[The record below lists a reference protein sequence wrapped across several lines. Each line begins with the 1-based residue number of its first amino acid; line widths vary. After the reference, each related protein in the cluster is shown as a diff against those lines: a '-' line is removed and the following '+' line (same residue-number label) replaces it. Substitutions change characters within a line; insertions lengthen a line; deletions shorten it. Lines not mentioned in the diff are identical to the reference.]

1 MANTE
6 KQKKGPVLIELD
18 DAPATTPAD
27 APPVPDLSPVAT
39 SGAAMQSAIS
49 FAGRKPSRL
58 ARWFWSLLLAIT
70 GFVLSVAAPDFIMG
84 LVARQPILGYA
95 ALGLVA
101 AFILVL
107 LIIALKEWVAFAR
120 LRRVDT
126 LHRAAEAAMA
136 HGDLGEARSVV
147 DSLKRL
153 YRGRDDMRWGLDRM
167 AERDGDVFDADTL
180 FSLAETELMA
190 PLDAAA
196 IKEVESAARQVATV
210 TAIVPIALAD
220 VATALTANIR
230 MIRRVAEIY
239 GGRSGAL
246 GSWRLTRAVM
256 AHLVATGAVAIGDD
270 MIGSLAGGGV
280 LSKLSRRFGE
290 GVVNGALTA
299 RVGVAALEVC
309 RPLPFGPKKR
319 PSVTGIVKRALTGL
333 FGN

>member
-6 KQKKGPVLIELD
+6 KPKKGPVLIELD

-49 FAGRKPSRL
+49 FAGRKPSWL

-70 GFVLSVAAPDFIMG
+70 GFVLSVAAHDFIMG

-196 IKEVESAARQVATV
+196 IKEVEAAARQVATV

-270 MIGSLAGGGV
+270 MIGSLAGGGI